1 MEAAVWEVIKK
12 WLSTLPWEFPK
23 LGSLGNVG
31 SVWHAY
37 LIASVVAIL
46 LRRRHECTGF
56 CSVFV
61 GGGGG
66 GGCFFIHIYFICV
79 TI

>member
-1 MEAAVWEVIKK
+1 MRGYQKVLVYTA
-12 WLSTLPWEFPK
+12 F
-23 LGSLGNVG
+23 SLGNVG

-37 LIASVVAIL
+37 LIASVVVIL

-61 GGGGG
+61 VDGGG
-66 GGCFFIHIYFICV
+66 GGCFIYIYMYILFV
-79 TI
+79 